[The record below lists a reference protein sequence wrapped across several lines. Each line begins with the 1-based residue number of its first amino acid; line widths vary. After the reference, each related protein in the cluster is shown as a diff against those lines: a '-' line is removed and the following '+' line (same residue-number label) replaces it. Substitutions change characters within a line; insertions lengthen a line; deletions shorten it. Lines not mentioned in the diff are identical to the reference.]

1 LILADNGGNGYAIVA
16 ADARWD
22 QTDLAC
28 ISSYLSLG
36 NLEPVNVSSIIKQ
49 LNGSNL
55 PTVSYKTNSSIPTV
69 AAAPSFTPASGTYTT
84 TQTVIIGTATPS
96 ATIYYTTNGSTPTTS
111 SPVYAGPIT
120 VSATETLRAIA
131 VATGDSASSV
141 SSAAYIIT
149 PPAGA
154 PAFSPGAGTY
164 TSAQTVAISTSTP
177 AATIYYTTNGTTPTS
192 SSAVYAG
199 PITVGATETLA
210 AIALATGDSASSVSS
225 AAYIITPPATPPAF
239 SPAAGT
245 YSSAQTVT
253 MSTTTPSTMIY
264 YTTDG
269 STPTT
274 SSPTY
279 TGPIT
284 ISTTETLKAIA
295 VSATRTIMAVVATI
309 GSSASPV
316 SSAVYTITPPTAVPA
331 FSPAGGTYSS
341 PQTVTISTAT
351 PSATIYY
358 TADGS
363 TPTTSSPVY
372 TGPITISTTVALKA
386 VAVAT
391 GSSASLVNI
400 AAYTITP
407 PAALPTF
414 SPAGGTYSS
423 AQTITINTTTPSA
436 TIHYTTNG
444 STPTTSSPVYAGPIT
459 ASATE
464 TISAIAVIAGNSTSS
479 VNSATYTIV
488 PPPAAPSFS
497 PAGGTYSSAQVV
509 TISSTTP
516 SATIYYTTN
525 GSTPT
530 TSSLVY
536 TGPITVSATEIL
548 EAIALVSGNSASQ
561 VSRGISMVAT
571 SSASPVSS
579 AAYTI
584 APSTGVP
591 TFSPAAGTYSSAQ
604 AVTISSATPSATI
617 FYTTNGTTPT
627 TSSPI
632 YAGPITVGGTETLAA
647 VAMAASSSASQVN
660 SAAYTITPA
669 PVRPN
674 VPPTAPPT
682 FSPASGTYSSAQIVT
697 ISSTTP
703 SATIY
708 YTTDGRTPTTNSPV
722 YAGPITVGANET
734 LKAFAVVADSA
745 NDMLKDRKTTRDAAS
760 ETSSAAYIITPS
772 TAVATSK
779 PANGNTSLAKR

>member
-1 LILADNGGNGYAIVA
+1 
-16 ADARWD
+16 
-22 QTDLAC
+22 
-28 ISSYLSLG
+28 
-36 NLEPVNVSSIIKQ
+36 
-49 LNGSNL
+49 
-55 PTVSYKTNSSIPTV
+55 
-69 AAAPSFTPASGTYTT
+69 
-84 TQTVIIGTATPS
+84 
-96 ATIYYTTNGSTPTTS
+96 
-111 SPVYAGPIT
+111 
-120 VSATETLRAIA
+120 
-131 VATGDSASSV
+131 
-141 SSAAYIIT
+141 
-149 PPAGA
+149 
-154 PAFSPGAGTY
+154 
-164 TSAQTVAISTSTP
+164 
-177 AATIYYTTNGTTPTS
+177 
-192 SSAVYAG
+192 
-199 PITVGATETLA
+199 
-210 AIALATGDSASSVSS
+210 
-225 AAYIITPPATPPAF
+225 
-239 SPAAGT
+239 
-245 YSSAQTVT
+245 
-253 MSTTTPSTMIY
+253 
-264 YTTDG
+264 
-269 STPTT
+269 
-274 SSPTY
+274 
-279 TGPIT
+279 
-284 ISTTETLKAIA
+284 
-295 VSATRTIMAVVATI
+295 
-309 GSSASPV
+309 
-316 SSAVYTITPPTAVPA
+316 
-331 FSPAGGTYSS
+331 
-341 PQTVTISTAT
+341 
-351 PSATIYY
+351 
-358 TADGS
+358 
-363 TPTTSSPVY
+363 VY

-745 NDMLKDRKTTRDAAS
+745 NDMLKDRKATRDAAS